1 MFICLYTSLHYCIQ
15 KYTFMFACLQIRTHP
30 YILMCLQFVLHV
42 YKSKTN
48 IRNCKHYK
56 SDIDEIMYLVYPY
69 SKQTLSFF
77 TNKRRKVCDEMT
89 KSRIAAVDVGN
100 DSVKAIFGKADYE
113 LNIPNVVAID
123 TEDRPVIGIEELD
136 KKDPL
141 DGIHIK
147 VHSPA
152 LRDNNVI
159 YRVGYLATKSN
170 NATELDPGSSKSEED
185 QTLVM
190 LFASL
195 ALDAVRDENKSIFP
209 RSNNVIDATYILGTG
224 LPLRE
229 VKEGKDVGYR
239 SRLLGSVH
247 QVEFLVTPRYQGLK
261 VNIKFDEVKVYPEGF
276 AAYINLVMDNNLNI
290 INRELVD
297 KQIIIQDIG
306 GLSTDI
312 AVIKNRN
319 VDDDKAQGFN
329 VGVAESLDE
338 IREEIRSKHGVEL
351 DSRRDVVEIIT
362 RKQDRNHIMV
372 RGNRTSVHDI
382 VDRILLELAKK
393 QYRFLRNTWQ
403 KNSQTEICYFVGG
416 GALVLKDYLIKLNNN
431 LDGYNI
437 AFFEDEKESIWMM
450 ANAYYKLIS
459 AYAKSRKEEKEKG
472 QKQVQN

>member
-1 MFICLYTSLHYCIQ
+1 MS
-15 KYTFMFACLQIRTHP
+15 
-30 YILMCLQFVLHV
+30 
-42 YKSKTN
+42 
-48 IRNCKHYK
+48 
-56 SDIDEIMYLVYPY
+56 
-69 SKQTLSFF
+69 
-77 TNKRRKVCDEMT
+77 
-89 KSRIAAVDVGN
+89 KSRIAAIDVGN

-113 LNIPNVVAID
+113 LNLPNVIAID

-141 DGIHIK
+141 EGIHIK

-152 LRDNNVI
+152 LRENNVI
-159 YRVGYLATKSN
+159 YRVGNLATKSS

-185 QTLVM
+185 QSLVM
-190 LFASL
+190 LFTSL
-195 ALDAVRDENKSIFP
+195 ALDAVREENAAVFKKT
-209 RSNNVIDATYILGTG
+209 NEVIDATYTLGTG

-229 VKEGKDVGYR
+229 VKEGRDVAYR
-239 SRLLGSVH
+239 SQLLGSVH
-247 QVEFLVTPRYQGLK
+247 QVEFLVTPKYQGLK

-297 KQIIIQDIG
+297 KRIIIQDIG

-329 VGVAESLDE
+329 IGVAESLEE
-338 IREEIRSKHGVEL
+338 IREEIRTRHGVEL

-362 RKQDRNHIMV
+362 RKHDRNHIMV
-372 RGNRTSVHDI
+372 KGNRTSVHDI
-382 VDRILLELAKK
+382 VDRVLLELAKK
-393 QYRFLRNTWQ
+393 QYRHLRNMWQ

-416 GALVLKDYLIKLNNN
+416 GSIVLKEYLITLNNS

-459 AYAKSRKEEKEKG
+459 AFDKSVKNEEKNEASSK
-472 QKQVQN
+472 KHAKN